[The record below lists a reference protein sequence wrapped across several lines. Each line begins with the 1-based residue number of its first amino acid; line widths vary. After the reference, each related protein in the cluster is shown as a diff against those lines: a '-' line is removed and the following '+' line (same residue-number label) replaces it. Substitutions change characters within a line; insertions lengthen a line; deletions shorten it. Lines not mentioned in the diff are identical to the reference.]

1 MRSKFIFLF
10 ILSNITFGQKMD
22 SDILYGIRN
31 SNLVGD
37 SIQLEKRTYEA
48 YKKMQKAALSDG
60 VELKIISAYRSYERQ
75 KMIWNNKYLKYTKE
89 FNLEPEKAIDEI
101 IRFSTIPGTSRHH
114 WGTDIDIIDG
124 SYEGEGDLLIGENF
138 KKNGIFFRVKKW
150 LNENSESFGFYIVY
164 NDDKGRRGFE
174 HEPWHFSYLPVSK
187 KILRSFIKSDLKK
200 VIRNNEIEGSDYFTN
215 EFIEKYIKEHISDIN
230 EILK

>member
-1 MRSKFIFLF
+1 
-10 ILSNITFGQKMD
+10 MD

-48 YKKMQKAALSDG
+48 FKKMKKAALSDG
-60 VELKIISAYRSYERQ
+60 VELKIISAYRSYNRQ

-101 IRFSTIPGTSRHH
+101 IKFSTIPGTSRHH

-124 SYEGEGDLLIGENF
+124 SYFGEGDLLIAENF
-138 KKNGIFFRVKKW
+138 KKNGIFFKVKKW
-150 LNENSESFGFYIVY
+150 LNENSESFGFFIVY
-164 NDDKGRRGFE
+164 NDDNERKGFE

-187 KILRSFIKSDLKK
+187 EILKSFIKSDLKK
-200 VIRNNEIEGSDYFTN
+200 LIQNNEIEGSEYFTN
-215 EFIEKYIKEHISDIN
+215 EFIEKYIKEHILDIN
-230 EILK
+230 KILK

>member
-1 MRSKFIFLF
+1 MRLEFIFLF
-10 ILSNITFGQKMD
+10 ILGNLAFGQKMD
-22 SDILYGIRN
+22 SDVLYGIRN

-48 YKKMQKAALSDG
+48 FKKMKKAALSDG
-60 VELKIISAYRSYERQ
+60 VELKIISAYRSYNRQ

-101 IRFSTIPGTSRHH
+101 IKFSTIPGTSRHH

-124 SYEGEGDLLIGENF
+124 SYFGEGDLLIAENF
-138 KKNGIFFRVKKW
+138 KKNGIFFKVKKW
-150 LNENSESFGFYIVY
+150 LNENSESFGFFIVY
-164 NDDKGRRGFE
+164 NDDKERKGFE

-187 KILRSFIKSDLKK
+187 EILKSFIKSDLKK
-200 VIRNNEIEGSDYFTN
+200 VIQNNEIEGSEYFTN
-215 EFIEKYIKEHISDIN
+215 EFIEKYIKEHILDIN
-230 EILK
+230 KILK

>member
-1 MRSKFIFLF
+1 MRLEFIFLF
-10 ILSNITFGQKMD
+10 ILGNLAFGQKMD
-22 SDILYGIRN
+22 SDVLYGIRN

-48 YKKMQKAALSDG
+48 FKKMKKAALSDG
-60 VELKIISAYRSYERQ
+60 VELKIISAYRSYNRQ

-101 IRFSTIPGTSRHH
+101 IKFSTIPGTSRHH

-124 SYEGEGDLLIGENF
+124 SYFGEGDLLIAENF
-138 KKNGIFFRVKKW
+138 KKNGIFFKVKKW
-150 LNENSESFGFYIVY
+150 LNENSESFGFFIVY
-164 NDDKGRRGFE
+164 NDDNERKGFE

-187 KILRSFIKSDLKK
+187 EILKSFIKSDLKK
-200 VIRNNEIEGSDYFTN
+200 VIQNNEIEGSEYFTN
-215 EFIEKYIKEHISDIN
+215 EFIEKYIKEHILDIN
-230 EILK
+230 KILK